1 MTQEVETQTQ
11 PEEATGP
18 TFEAGSEDDA
28 VNALNKRDAEANQD
42 PETPEDE
49 PESEADE
56 EPSDGEPD
64 EAETEE
70 ELAEVEYE
78 GKTYKVPPE
87 LEKAVLRQ
95 ADYSRKMNEVS
106 AKEKDYTQ
114 RLEQIETL
122 DQTVEKRVE
131 VMAEIKSLDERIKAY
146 EGIDWAKAKVETPGE
161 AAMAAVELME
171 LKQAR
176 QHADDKSKSIE
187 SEFSQGRFKLLNE
200 KRADMVKV
208 LAKDLPGWGEELGTK
223 ITQHA
228 ISKGWTAEELQ
239 TLTNPRVVMA
249 LDAERKYE
257 LAQKGKAELKA
268 KVKDVPQVVKP
279 GAKRPIVPQS
289 KTAMDRFKHT
299 KSDEDAIAAL
309 ESRTKR

>member
-11 PEEATGP
+11 PEEATEP

-28 VNALNKRDAEANQD
+28 VNALSKRDAEANQD
-42 PETPEDE
+42 QETPEDE

-56 EPSDGEPD
+56 EPSDGEPE
-64 EAETEE
+64 EAETED

-87 LEKAVLRQ
+87 LEKAALQR
-95 ADYSRKMNEVS
+95 MNLP
-106 AKEKDYTQ
+106 
-114 RLEQIETL
+114 R
-122 DQTVEKRVE
+122 
-131 VMAEIKSLDERIKAY
+131 
-146 EGIDWAKAKVETPGE
+146 
-161 AAMAAVELME
+161 
-171 LKQAR
+171 AR
-176 QHADDKSKSIE
+176 DKADDKARSIE
-187 SEFSQGRFKLLNE
+187 GEFSQGRFKLLNE

-228 ISKGWTAEELQ
+228 ISKGWAAEELQ

-257 LAQKGKAELKA
+257 LAQKAELKA

>member
-1 MTQEVETQTQ
+1 MTQEVTPQTQ
-11 PEEATGP
+11 PEEAIEP
-18 TFEAGSEDDA
+18 TFETGSEDDA

-49 PESEADE
+49 PESEADD
-56 EPSDGEPD
+56 EPSDGEPE
-64 EAETEE
+64 EAEPEE

-106 AKEKDYTQ
+106 AKEKDYAQ
-114 RLEQIETL
+114 RLEYIEAL
-122 DQTVEKRVE
+122 DQTVDKRVE
-131 VMAEIKSLDERIKAY
+131 VMAEIRALDERIKAY
-146 EGIDWAKAKVETPGE
+146 EGIDWAAAKRDTPGE
-161 AAMAAVELME
+161 AAMAAVELLE

-176 QHADDKSKSIE
+176 QQAGDKAGSIE
-187 SEFSQGRFKLLNE
+187 REFLEGKNKLLSE

-208 LAKDLPGWGEELGTK
+208 LSEKLPGWGDELGTK

-239 TLTNPRVVMA
+239 TLTNPKVVMA
-249 LDAERKYE
+249 LEAERKYE

-279 GAKRPIVPQS
+279 GAKRPVAPQS
-289 KTAMDRFKHT
+289 KTAMDRFKQT

-309 ESRTKR
+309 ESRIKR